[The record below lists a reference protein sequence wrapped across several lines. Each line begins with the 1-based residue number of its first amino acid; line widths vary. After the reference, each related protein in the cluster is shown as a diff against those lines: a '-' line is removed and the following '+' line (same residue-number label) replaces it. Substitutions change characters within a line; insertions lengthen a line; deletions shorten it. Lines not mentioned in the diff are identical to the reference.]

1 MTEKQYLISRK
12 LNVLDFADQMKNI
25 SEACRKLGVSRQHY
39 YDIKNTLAEEGV
51 EGLMEKT
58 RKVARIRNRLAPEI
72 EDAILEYSLHQPTH
86 GQKRVANEL
95 NRKHNWKISDGGVRS
110 VWLRHGLEVKSL
122 RLKRLEKWAAENHGL
137 LTESQIQ
144 AMEEQKEEKLAHGE
158 IETHHSGFLV
168 AQDSYYVG
176 YIKGIGKI
184 YQQTGIDTYSNIGF
198 AKIYQDKTATCAA
211 KFLNSK
217 VLPFFD
223 EYNLSVLRVLTDRGT
238 EYCGKPETH
247 HYQLFLYLN
256 EIEHSKTKAR
266 HPQTNG
272 SCEKLN
278 QTIQEEFYSVAFRKK
293 LYTSIEEM
301 QKDLDDYMRFYN
313 FSRTNQGKRCKG
325 RTPMET
331 FLEGKE
337 LYQKLVH
344 EGGKENLAPIRR
356 WEPEVETE
364 NFN

>member
-25 SEACRKLGVSRQHY
+25 SEACRRLGVSRQHY

-58 RKVARIRNRLAPEI
+58 RKVARAKNRCAPEV
-72 EDAILEYSLHQPTH
+72 EQAILDYSLQQPTH
-86 GQKRVANEL
+86 GQMRVANEL
-95 NRKHNWKISDGGVRS
+95 NRKHGWNISAGGIRS

-122 RLKRLEKWAAENHGL
+122 RLKRLDKWAAENQGL
-137 LTESQIQ
+137 LTESQIK
-144 AMEEQKEEKLAHGE
+144 AMEEQKEEKEAHGE
-158 IETHHSGFLV
+158 IETHHSGFLL

-184 YQQTGIDTYSNIGF
+184 YQQTGIDTYSNVGF
-198 AKIYQDKTATCAA
+198 AKIYSDKTATVAA
-211 KFLNSK
+211 EFLNSK

-223 EYNLSVLRVLTDRGT
+223 EHRPSVLRVLTDRGT
-238 EYCGKPETH
+238 EYCGRPETH

-256 EIEHSKTKAR
+256 DIEHSKTKAR

-293 LYTSIEEM
+293 LYSSIEEI
-301 QKDLDDYMRFYN
+301 QKDLDDYMRHYN
-313 FSRTNQGKRCKG
+313 MERTNQGKRCQG
-325 RTPMET
+325 RTPYET
-331 FLEGKE
+331 FVEGKKI
-337 LYQKLVH
+337 YQQMVF
-344 EGGKENLAPIRR
+344 EGGKEKEVPIRR
-356 WEPEVETE
+356 WEPEVET
-364 NFN
+364 NLQ

>member
-1 MTEKQYLISRK
+1 MTEKQYLIQRK

-39 YDIKNTLAEEGV
+39 YDIKSTLAEEGV

-58 RKVARIRNRLAPEI
+58 RKVARVRNRVSLEI
-72 EDAILEYSLHQPTH
+72 ENAILDYSLHEPTH
-86 GQKRVANEL
+86 SQKRVANEL
-95 NRKHNWKISDGGVRS
+95 NRKHGWKISDGGVRS
-110 VWLRHGLEVKSL
+110 VWLRHQLEVKGL
-122 RLKRLEKWAAENHGL
+122 RLTRFEKQSAENHGL
-137 LTESQIQ
+137 LTESQLK
-144 AMEEQKEEKLAHGE
+144 ALEEQKEEKQANCE

-184 YQQTGIDTYSNIGF
+184 YQQTGIDTYSNISF
-198 AKIYQDKTATCAA
+198 AKNYSDKTATVAA
-211 KFLNSK
+211 EFLNSK

-223 EYNLSVLRVLTDRGT
+223 GHGLSVLRVLTDRGT
-238 EYCGKPETH
+238 EYCGRPETH

-256 EIEHSKTKAR
+256 EIEHSKTKVR
-266 HPQTNG
+266 HQQTNG

-278 QTIQEEFYSVAFRKK
+278 QTIQEKFYSVAFRKK
-293 LYTSIEEM
+293 LYTTIEEM
-301 QKDLDDYMRFYN
+301 QKDLDDFMRFYS

-337 LYQKLVH
+337 QYLKLVH
-344 EGGKENLAPIRR
+344 EGGKENEAPIRR
-356 WEPEVETE
+356 WEPEVEDD
-364 NFN
+364 FLV

>member
-12 LNVLDFADQMKNI
+12 LNVVDFADQMKNI
-25 SEACRKLGVSRQHY
+25 SEACRRLGVSRQHY

-51 EGLMEKT
+51 EGLMEKS
-58 RKVARIRNRLAPEI
+58 RKVARVGNRFSSEI
-72 EDAILEYSLHQPTH
+72 ENAILAYSLHNPTH
-86 GQKRVANEL
+86 GQQRLANEL
-95 NRKHNWKISDGGVRS
+95 NRDYKWTLSGGGVRS
-110 VWLRHGLEVKSL
+110 VWLRHKLETKGL
-122 RLKRLEKWAAENHGL
+122 RLKRLEAWAAENHGL
-137 LTESQIQ
+137 LTESQIK
-144 AMEEQKEEKLAHGE
+144 AMEEQKEEKQAHGE
-158 IETHHSGFLV
+158 IETHHSGFLFS
-168 AQDSYYVG
+168 QDSYYVG

-198 AKIYQDKTATCAA
+198 AKIYTDKTATAA
-211 KFLNSK
+211 AEFLNSR

-223 EYNLSVLRVLTDRGT
+223 GHGLSVLRVLTDRGT
-238 EYCGKPETH
+238 EYCGRPETH

-256 EIEHSKTKAR
+256 EIEHSKTKVR

-301 QKDLDDYMRFYN
+301 QKDLDDFMKYYN
-313 FSRTNQGKRCKG
+313 FDRTNQGKRCLG
-325 RTPMET
+325 RTPFET

-337 LYQKLVH
+337 LYQQLVY
-344 EGGKENLAPIRR
+344 EGGKENLEPIRR
-356 WEPEVETE
+356 WEPEAEIE
-364 NFN
+364 FLS